1 MAAGVAAS
9 ALTFLCTDAARA
21 SWARVD
27 VGRPSRAP
35 CSACINA
42 LLADLPMPA
51 ICVQRMRAGRA
62 TTPSDLPRGTGLSV
76 PSHFSPALLLALR
89 HTRCGMRGYFHA
101 RHPLGVPHVG
111 SLDRTGLLGG
121 PLTPSA
127 YDSGRSLAPRVTRV
141 AEEWCSQPPLSP
153 LIPQAQPLL
162 CGRKDFFDCWWA
174 LFGNRAAENNDE
186 GHSVY

>member
-9 ALTFLCTDAARA
+9 ALTFLCADAARA

-35 CSACINA
+35 CVHASMLCLLTCPCLQFACSACE
-42 LLADLPMPA
+42 LAGPP
-51 ICVQRMRAGRA
+51 RRA
-62 TTPSDLPRGTGLSV
+62 TSQGARACQCLPIF
-76 PSHFSPALLLALR
+76 HLLLALR